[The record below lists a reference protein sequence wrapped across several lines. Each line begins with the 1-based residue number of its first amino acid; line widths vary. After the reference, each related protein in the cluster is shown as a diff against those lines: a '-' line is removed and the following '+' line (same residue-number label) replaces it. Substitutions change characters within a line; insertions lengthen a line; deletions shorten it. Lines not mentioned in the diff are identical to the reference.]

1 MEDYLLECLE
11 FLQRA
16 GNDVGR
22 RRKEVQT
29 PQVWSLLPFEWKA
42 LAILAASKAAPAAID
57 IESASSPGSA
67 VSSHRQRRGRRGG
80 RGRVNRI
87 EDRLAGSVE
96 ALSSSEPAA
105 YKLAVLT
112 VQRERMGTSWDSS
125 WDSEMD
131 SLRVECQQG
140 IHPVWRRM
148 AREAPLLGELGG
160 FPMVEPEI
168 VEIDSTEWVQAARF
182 DPLDHTELKKWL
194 SMELPFKA
202 SSQQALALNNIKRD
216 LSGGRARPDR
226 WLNWM
231 RPTLRGLREE
241 GALLEGILLASALS
255 DEARGVLEG
264 LEGGVLGELSG
275 SHSMLIRIRSGD
287 LTDWEVC
294 TKRYGDDGLSR
305 SLRIAAWRRV
315 GDSGAEL
322 SAGDLLEGTGAL
334 AEAGETMP
342 DALVWGLASSL
353 VSEGKPAEALQ
364 HIEGLGIE
372 GPSQVSAALNIL
384 AAVDSDPLEDSIT
397 NAMASMDEEEAY
409 LVLKHEDVSIPI
421 RLQAARRLTDLD
433 SIRHADEM
441 LNMFTIAADIDG
453 LVGAFMKDN
462 ALARAYPH
470 RVLLIWHLITGEAA
484 IGSKRGLSSLRKTAL
499 TFIGDSVVD
508 RTLSEASI
516 ALVSLLDGVPQD
528 IESIHRK
535 LDSDGLKALNEVRRA
550 LAPDGDGVVG
560 TKRIEILGHSIK
572 RADLSHLERK
582 LFGALID
589 SLLLNRAAMDL
600 QSGVAERERR
610 ATESLGRLCGRE
622 GASMRIIERST
633 NLVIEHNVGVEPLEK
648 WYRGHDKFG
657 ADFHI
662 IRAAILQGN
671 NERLNAARAYKEAAM
686 KLRLDFERS
695 SLILR
700 KSLIEF
706 AHAAGW
712 KEAVS
717 LIDAYPALS
726 GSFTNRFKLY
736 IRTCRDHEEGK
747 SAEAS
752 SRLIEFA
759 AQEEV
764 RMRNGAGNGV
774 GAGRR
779 EALEALQRYPD
790 EHGLPM
796 DPFQGRV
803 RAALQVL
810 RRTDTSRQSDLERKF
825 LMMQMRGEVDPL
837 EIMLIAK
844 EVAEGEPLR
853 GLIMLEKAIESESLD
868 AKHRNTLKS
877 SQKALFGSHREA
889 IPVKDRRTLRS
900 LFLKP
905 LILVDTNILI
915 EALKDDLLREISV
928 DSLGSLDWTV
938 ERAFHWMLRR
948 RKEEGR
954 VLLHIPTAAKAEF
967 LHRAKSSDSVLRLF
981 DDMYI
986 DKGMWSRKVTTEFL
1000 EKRVQAI
1007 CAVFGGWE
1015 SSNSK
1020 GDDTDVGLD
1029 AFLVRHRDVFQLIDE
1044 QKRRGGKAP
1053 QRTLINGEDIYPEKG
1068 DRDIMCDAALLS
1080 STSINNVGSIL
1091 VATRDSD
1098 FRLVSRALEEEYGF
1112 GVVGD
1117 AQQLN
1122 SRVL

>member
-22 RRKEVQT
+22 RRKEVRT

-42 LAILAASKAAPAAID
+42 LAILAASKAAPAAVD

-67 VSSHRQRRGRRGG
+67 VSRHRQRRGRRGG
-80 RGRVNRI
+80 RGKVKRI

-96 ALSSSEPAA
+96 ALRSSEPAA

-131 SLRVECQQG
+131 SLRVECGQG
-140 IHPVWRRM
+140 VHPVWRRM

-160 FPMVEPEI
+160 FPVVEPEI
-168 VEIDSTEWVQAARF
+168 VEIDSTDWVQAARF

-202 SSQQALALNNIKRD
+202 SSKQALALNKIKRD

-231 RPTLRGLREE
+231 RPPLRGLREE

-255 DEARGVLEG
+255 DEAREVLEG

-275 SHSMLIRIRSGD
+275 GHSMLIRIRSGD

-315 GDSGAEL
+315 GDSDAEL
-322 SAGDLLEGTGAL
+322 SAGDLLEGAGAL
-334 AEAGETMP
+334 SEVGETMP
-342 DALVWGLASSL
+342 EALVWSLASGL
-353 VSEGKPAEALQ
+353 VSKGKPAEALQ
-364 HIEGLGIE
+364 HIGGLGIE
-372 GPSQVSAALNIL
+372 GTSQVSAALDIL
-384 AAVDSDPLEDSIT
+384 AAVGSDPLEDSIV
-397 NAMASMDEEEAY
+397 NAMTGMDEEEAS
-409 LVLKHEDVSIPI
+409 LVLKHEGVSIQI
-421 RLQAARRLTDLD
+421 RLQAARRLTDLG

-484 IGSKRGLSSLRKTAL
+484 IGSKKELSSLRKTAL
-499 TFIGDSVVD
+499 AFIGDSVVD
-508 RTLSEASI
+508 QALSEASI

-560 TKRIEILGHSIK
+560 TKRLEILRHSIQ
-572 RADLSHLERK
+572 RADLNHLERG
-582 LFGALID
+582 LFDALID

-600 QSGVAERERR
+600 QHRRRRR
-610 ATESLGRLCGRE
+610 AAESLGRLCGRE
-622 GASMRIIERST
+622 SASMRIIERST

-648 WYRGHDKFG
+648 WYRSHDKLG

-671 NERLNAARAYKEAAM
+671 NDRLNAARAYKEAAM
-686 KLRLDFERS
+686 RSRLDFERS

-712 KEAVS
+712 REAVS

-747 SAEAS
+747 TAEAS

-764 RMRNGAGNGV
+764 RMRNGAGNEV

-803 RAALQVL
+803 RAALQDL
-810 RRTDTSRQSDLERKF
+810 GRTDTSRQSDMERKF
-825 LMMQMRGEVDPL
+825 RRKVWEGDPL
-837 EIMLIAK
+837 EGVLIAK

-853 GLIMLEKAIESESLD
+853 GLILLEKAIGSESLD
-868 AKHRNTLKS
+868 ADLRNILRS

-900 LFLKP
+900 LSLQP

-954 VLLHIPTAAKAEF
+954 VLLHIPAAAKREF

-986 DKGMWSRKVTTEFL
+986 DKDIWSQKVTTEFL
-1000 EKRVQAI
+1000 EKRVRVI

-1015 SSNSK
+1015 SSNLK

>member
-22 RRKEVQT
+22 RRNAVTT
-29 PQVWSLLPFEWKA
+29 PQVWDLLSLEWKA
-42 LAILAASKAAPAAID
+42 LAILAASKVAPAAID
-57 IESASSPGSA
+57 IESASSHGSA

-80 RGRVNRI
+80 RGRVRI
-87 EDRLAGSVE
+87 EDRLAGPVE
-96 ALSSSEPAA
+96 SLSSNEPAA

-112 VQRERMGTSWDSS
+112 VQRERMGMSWDSS

-131 SLRVECQQG
+131 SLRVECEQG
-140 IHPVWRRM
+140 VHPVWRRM

-160 FPMVEPEI
+160 FPVVEPEI
-168 VEIDSTEWVQAARF
+168 VEIDSTDWIEAARF

-202 SSQQALALNNIKRD
+202 SSQQALALNKIKRD
-216 LSGGRARPDR
+216 LSGGRARPNR

-231 RPTLRGLREE
+231 RPTLRGLRDE
-241 GALLEGILLASALS
+241 GALLEGILLVSALS
-255 DEARGVLEG
+255 DEAREVLEG
-264 LEGGVLGELSG
+264 IEGGVLGELSD
-275 SHSMLIRIRSGD
+275 SQSMLIRIRSGD

-294 TKRYGDDGLSR
+294 TKRYGDDGLSQ

-315 GDSGAEL
+315 GNSGAEL
-322 SAGDLLEGTGAL
+322 SAEDLLEGVNTL
-334 AEAGETMP
+334 SEVDETMP
-342 DALVWGLASSL
+342 DALVWSLASSL
-353 VSEGKPAEALQ
+353 VSKGEPTEALQ

-372 GPSQVSAALNIL
+372 GPSQVSTALDIL
-384 AAVDSDPLEDSIT
+384 VAVGSDPLEDSIT
-397 NAMASMDEEEAY
+397 NAMTGMDEEEAS
-409 LVLKHEDVSIPI
+409 LVLKHEDVSIQI
-421 RLQAARRLTDLD
+421 RLQAARRLTDLG

-484 IGSKRGLSSLRKTAL
+484 IGSKKELSSLRKTAL
-499 TFIGDSVVD
+499 AFIGDSVED
-508 RTLSEASI
+508 RGLSEASI

-560 TKRIEILGHSIK
+560 TKRLEVLRHSIQ
-572 RADLSHLERK
+572 RADLNHLERG
-582 LFGALID
+582 LFDALID

-600 QSGVAERERR
+600 QHRR
-610 ATESLGRLCGRE
+610 RQRAAESLGRLCGRE

-648 WYRGHDKFG
+648 WYRSHDKLG
-657 ADFHI
+657 VDFHI

-671 NERLNAARAYKEAAM
+671 NDRLNAARAYKEAAM
-686 KLRLDFERS
+686 RSHLDFERS

-712 KEAVS
+712 REAVS
-717 LIDAYPALS
+717 LIDAYPSLS

-736 IRTCRDHEEGK
+736 IRTCRDYEEGK
-747 SAEAS
+747 TAEAS

-764 RMRNGAGNGV
+764 RMRNGAGNEV

-796 DPFQGRV
+796 DPFHGRV
-803 RAALQVL
+803 RAALQDL
-810 RRTDTSRQSDLERKF
+810 GRTDTSRQSDMEREFWRKVWKGDSF
-825 LMMQMRGEVDPL
+825 ESV
-837 EIMLIAK
+837 LIAK
-844 EVAEGEPLR
+844 EVAEREPLH
-853 GLIMLEKAIESESLD
+853 GLILLEKAIGSESLD
-868 AKHRNTLKS
+868 ANLRNTLKS
-877 SQKALFGSHREA
+877 SQKALFGSHREM

-900 LFLKP
+900 LSLQP

-954 VLLHIPTAAKAEF
+954 VLLHIPAAAKREF

-981 DDMYI
+981 DDLYI
-986 DKGMWSRKVTTEFL
+986 DKDIWSQKVTTEFL

-1007 CAVFGGWE
+1007 CAAFGGWE
-1015 SSNSK
+1015 SFNSK
-1020 GDDTDVGLD
+1020 GEDTDVGLD
-1029 AFLVRHRDVFQLIDE
+1029 AFLVRHRDVFRLIDE

-1053 QRTLINGEDIYPEKG
+1053 QRTVINDEDIYPEKG

-1080 STSINNVGSIL
+1080 STSINNVGSVL

>member
-22 RRKEVQT
+22 RRNAVTT
-29 PQVWSLLPFEWKA
+29 PQVWDLLSLEWKA
-42 LAILAASKAAPAAID
+42 LAILAASKVAPAAID
-57 IESASSPGSA
+57 IESASSHGSA

-80 RGRVNRI
+80 RGRVRI
-87 EDRLAGSVE
+87 EDRLAGPVE
-96 ALSSSEPAA
+96 SLSSNEPAA

-112 VQRERMGTSWDSS
+112 VQRERMGMSWDSS

-131 SLRVECQQG
+131 SLRVECEQG
-140 IHPVWRRM
+140 VHPVWRRM

-160 FPMVEPEI
+160 FPVVEPEI
-168 VEIDSTEWVQAARF
+168 VEIDSTDWIEAARF

-202 SSQQALALNNIKRD
+202 SSKQALALDKIKRD
-216 LSGGRARPDR
+216 LSGGRARPNR

-231 RPTLRGLREE
+231 RPTLRGLRDE
-241 GALLEGILLASALS
+241 GALLEGILLVSALS
-255 DEARGVLEG
+255 DEAREVLEG
-264 LEGGVLGELSG
+264 IEGGVLGELSD
-275 SHSMLIRIRSGD
+275 SQSMLIRIRSGD

-294 TKRYGDDGLSR
+294 TKRYGDDGLSQ

-315 GDSGAEL
+315 GNSGAEL
-322 SAGDLLEGTGAL
+322 SAEDLLEGVNAL
-334 AEAGETMP
+334 SEVGETMP
-342 DALVWGLASSL
+342 DALVWSLASSL
-353 VSEGKPAEALQ
+353 VSKGEPTEALQ

-372 GPSQVSAALNIL
+372 GPSQVSTALDIL
-384 AAVDSDPLEDSIT
+384 VAVGSDPLEDSIT
-397 NAMASMDEEEAY
+397 NAMTGMDEEEAS
-409 LVLKHEDVSIPI
+409 LVLKHEDVSIQI
-421 RLQAARRLTDLD
+421 RLQAARRLTDLG

-484 IGSKRGLSSLRKTAL
+484 IGSKKELSSLRKTAL
-499 TFIGDSVVD
+499 AFIGDSVED
-508 RTLSEASI
+508 RGLSEASI

-560 TKRIEILGHSIK
+560 TKRLEVLRHSIQ
-572 RADLSHLERK
+572 RADLNHLERG
-582 LFGALID
+582 LFDALID

-600 QSGVAERERR
+600 QHRR
-610 ATESLGRLCGRE
+610 RQRAAESLGRLCGRE

-648 WYRGHDKFG
+648 WYRSHDKLG
-657 ADFHI
+657 VDFHI

-671 NERLNAARAYKEAAM
+671 NDRLNAARAYKEAAM
-686 KLRLDFERS
+686 RSHLDFERS

-712 KEAVS
+712 REAVS
-717 LIDAYPALS
+717 LIDAYPSLS

-736 IRTCRDHEEGK
+736 IRTCRDYEEGK
-747 SAEAS
+747 TAEAS

-764 RMRNGAGNGV
+764 RMRNGAGNEV

-796 DPFQGRV
+796 DPFHGRV
-803 RAALQVL
+803 RAALQDL
-810 RRTDTSRQSDLERKF
+810 GRTDTSRQSDMEREFWRKVWKGDSF
-825 LMMQMRGEVDPL
+825 ESV
-837 EIMLIAK
+837 LIAK
-844 EVAEGEPLR
+844 EVAEREPLH
-853 GLIMLEKAIESESLD
+853 GLILLEKAIGSESLD
-868 AKHRNTLKS
+868 ANLRNTLKS
-877 SQKALFGSHREA
+877 SQKALFGSHREM

-900 LFLKP
+900 LSLQP

-954 VLLHIPTAAKAEF
+954 VLLHIPAAAKREF

-981 DDMYI
+981 DDLYI
-986 DKGMWSRKVTTEFL
+986 DKDIWSQKVTTEFL

-1007 CAVFGGWE
+1007 CAAFGGWE
-1015 SSNSK
+1015 SFNSK
-1020 GDDTDVGLD
+1020 GEDTDVGLD
-1029 AFLVRHRDVFQLIDE
+1029 AFLVRHRDVFRLIDE

-1053 QRTLINGEDIYPEKG
+1053 QRTVINDEDIYPEKG

-1080 STSINNVGSIL
+1080 STSINNVGSVL

>member
-22 RRKEVQT
+22 RRNAVTT
-29 PQVWSLLPFEWKA
+29 PQVWDLLSLEWKA
-42 LAILAASKAAPAAID
+42 LAILAASKVAPAAID
-57 IESASSPGSA
+57 IESASSHGSA

-80 RGRVNRI
+80 RGRVRI
-87 EDRLAGSVE
+87 EDRLAGPVE
-96 ALSSSEPAA
+96 SLSSNEPAA

-112 VQRERMGTSWDSS
+112 VQRERMGMSWDSS

-131 SLRVECQQG
+131 SLRVECEQG
-140 IHPVWRRM
+140 VHPVWRRM

-160 FPMVEPEI
+160 FPVVEPEI
-168 VEIDSTEWVQAARF
+168 VEIDSTDWIEAARF

-202 SSQQALALNNIKRD
+202 SSKQALALDKIKRD
-216 LSGGRARPDR
+216 LSGGRARPNR

-231 RPTLRGLREE
+231 RPTLRGLRDE
-241 GALLEGILLASALS
+241 GALLEGILLVSALS
-255 DEARGVLEG
+255 DEAWEVLEG
-264 LEGGVLGELSG
+264 IEGGVLGELSD
-275 SHSMLIRIRSGD
+275 SQSMLIRIRSGD

-294 TKRYGDDGLSR
+294 TKRYGDDGLSQ

-315 GDSGAEL
+315 GNSGAEL
-322 SAGDLLEGTGAL
+322 SAEDLLEGVNTL
-334 AEAGETMP
+334 SEVDETMP
-342 DALVWGLASSL
+342 DALVWSLASSL
-353 VSEGKPAEALQ
+353 VSKGEPTEALQ

-372 GPSQVSAALNIL
+372 GPSQVSTALDIL
-384 AAVDSDPLEDSIT
+384 VAVGSDPLEDSIT
-397 NAMASMDEEEAY
+397 NAMTGMDEEEAS
-409 LVLKHEDVSIPI
+409 LVLKHEDVSIQI
-421 RLQAARRLTDLD
+421 RLQAARRLTDLG

-484 IGSKRGLSSLRKTAL
+484 IGSKKELSSLRKTAL
-499 TFIGDSVVD
+499 AFIGDSVED
-508 RTLSEASI
+508 RGLSEASI

-560 TKRIEILGHSIK
+560 TKRLEVLRHSIQ
-572 RADLSHLERK
+572 RADLNHLERG
-582 LFGALID
+582 LFDALID

-600 QSGVAERERR
+600 QHRR
-610 ATESLGRLCGRE
+610 RQRAAESLGRLCGRE

-648 WYRGHDKFG
+648 WYRSHDKLG
-657 ADFHI
+657 VDFHI

-671 NERLNAARAYKEAAM
+671 NDRLNAARAYKEAAM
-686 KLRLDFERS
+686 RSHLDFERS

-712 KEAVS
+712 REAVS
-717 LIDAYPALS
+717 LIDAYPSLS

-736 IRTCRDHEEGK
+736 IRTCRDYEEGK
-747 SAEAS
+747 TAEAS

-764 RMRNGAGNGV
+764 RMRNGAGNEV

-796 DPFQGRV
+796 DPFHGRV
-803 RAALQVL
+803 RAALQDL
-810 RRTDTSRQSDLERKF
+810 GRTDTSRQSDMEREFWRKVWKGDSF
-825 LMMQMRGEVDPL
+825 ESV
-837 EIMLIAK
+837 LIAK
-844 EVAEGEPLR
+844 EVAEREPLH
-853 GLIMLEKAIESESLD
+853 GLILLEKAIGSESLD
-868 AKHRNTLKS
+868 ANLRNTLKS
-877 SQKALFGSHREA
+877 SQKALFGSHREM

-900 LFLKP
+900 LSLQP

-954 VLLHIPTAAKAEF
+954 VLLHIPAAAKREF

-981 DDMYI
+981 DDLYI
-986 DKGMWSRKVTTEFL
+986 DKDIWSQKVTTEFL

-1007 CAVFGGWE
+1007 CAAFGGWE
-1015 SSNSK
+1015 SFNSK
-1020 GDDTDVGLD
+1020 GEDTDVGLD
-1029 AFLVRHRDVFQLIDE
+1029 AFLVRHRDVFRLIDE

-1053 QRTLINGEDIYPEKG
+1053 QRTVINDEDIYPEKG

-1080 STSINNVGSIL
+1080 STSINNVGSVL

>member
-22 RRKEVQT
+22 RRNAVTT
-29 PQVWSLLPFEWKA
+29 PQVWDLLSLEWKA
-42 LAILAASKAAPAAID
+42 LAILAASKVAPAAID
-57 IESASSPGSA
+57 IESASSHGSA

-80 RGRVNRI
+80 RGRVRI
-87 EDRLAGSVE
+87 EDRLAGPVE
-96 ALSSSEPAA
+96 SLSSNEPAA

-112 VQRERMGTSWDSS
+112 VQRERMGMSWDSS

-131 SLRVECQQG
+131 SLRVECEQG
-140 IHPVWRRM
+140 VHPVWRRM

-160 FPMVEPEI
+160 FPVVEPEI
-168 VEIDSTEWVQAARF
+168 VEIDSTDWIEAARF

-202 SSQQALALNNIKRD
+202 SSKQALALDKIKRD
-216 LSGGRARPDR
+216 LSGGRARPNR

-231 RPTLRGLREE
+231 RPTLRGLRDE
-241 GALLEGILLASALS
+241 GALLEGILLVSALS
-255 DEARGVLEG
+255 DEAREVLEG
-264 LEGGVLGELSG
+264 IEGGVLGELSD
-275 SHSMLIRIRSGD
+275 SQSMLIRIRSGD

-294 TKRYGDDGLSR
+294 TKRYGDDGLSQ

-315 GDSGAEL
+315 GNSGAEL
-322 SAGDLLEGTGAL
+322 SAEDLLEGVNAL
-334 AEAGETMP
+334 SEVGETMP
-342 DALVWGLASSL
+342 DALVWSLASSL
-353 VSEGKPAEALQ
+353 VSKGEPTEALQ

-372 GPSQVSAALNIL
+372 GPSQVSTALDIL
-384 AAVDSDPLEDSIT
+384 VAVGSDPLEDSIT
-397 NAMASMDEEEAY
+397 NAMTGMDEEEAS
-409 LVLKHEDVSIPI
+409 LVLKHEDVSIQI
-421 RLQAARRLTDLD
+421 RLQAARRLTDLG

-453 LVGAFMKDN
+453 LAGAFMKDN

-484 IGSKRGLSSLRKTAL
+484 IGSKKELSSLRKTAL
-499 TFIGDSVVD
+499 AFIGDSVED
-508 RTLSEASI
+508 RGLSEASI

-560 TKRIEILGHSIK
+560 TKRLEVLRHSIQ
-572 RADLSHLERK
+572 RADLNHLERG
-582 LFGALID
+582 LFDALID

-600 QSGVAERERR
+600 QHRR
-610 ATESLGRLCGRE
+610 RQRAAESLGRLCGRE

-648 WYRGHDKFG
+648 WYRSHDKLG
-657 ADFHI
+657 VDFHI

-671 NERLNAARAYKEAAM
+671 NDRLNAARAYKEAAM
-686 KLRLDFERS
+686 RSHLDFERS

-712 KEAVS
+712 REAVS
-717 LIDAYPALS
+717 LIDAYPSLS

-736 IRTCRDHEEGK
+736 IRTCRDYEEGK
-747 SAEAS
+747 TAEAS

-764 RMRNGAGNGV
+764 RMRNGAGNEV

-796 DPFQGRV
+796 DPFHGRV
-803 RAALQVL
+803 RAALQDL
-810 RRTDTSRQSDLERKF
+810 GRTDTSRQSDMEREFWRKVWKGDSF
-825 LMMQMRGEVDPL
+825 ESV
-837 EIMLIAK
+837 LIAK
-844 EVAEGEPLR
+844 EVAEREPLH
-853 GLIMLEKAIESESLD
+853 GLILLEKAIGSESLD
-868 AKHRNTLKS
+868 ANLRNTLKS
-877 SQKALFGSHREA
+877 SQKALFGSHREM

-900 LFLKP
+900 LSLQP

-954 VLLHIPTAAKAEF
+954 VLLHIPAAAKREF

-981 DDMYI
+981 DDLYI
-986 DKGMWSRKVTTEFL
+986 DKDIWSQKVTTEFL

-1007 CAVFGGWE
+1007 CAAFGGWE
-1015 SSNSK
+1015 SFNSK
-1020 GDDTDVGLD
+1020 GEDTDVGLD
-1029 AFLVRHRDVFQLIDE
+1029 AFLVRHRDVFRLIDE

-1053 QRTLINGEDIYPEKG
+1053 QRTVINDEDIYPEKG

-1080 STSINNVGSIL
+1080 STSINNVGSVL

>member
-22 RRKEVQT
+22 RRNAVTT
-29 PQVWSLLPFEWKA
+29 PQVWDLLSLEWKA
-42 LAILAASKAAPAAID
+42 LAILAASKVAPAAID
-57 IESASSPGSA
+57 IDSASSHGSA

-80 RGRVNRI
+80 RGRVRI
-87 EDRLAGSVE
+87 EDRLAGPVE
-96 ALSSSEPAA
+96 SLSSNEPAA

-112 VQRERMGTSWDSS
+112 VQRERMGMSWYSS

-131 SLRVECQQG
+131 SLRVECEQG
-140 IHPVWRRM
+140 VHPVWRRM

-160 FPMVEPEI
+160 FPVVEPEI
-168 VEIDSTEWVQAARF
+168 VEIDSTDWIEAARF

-202 SSQQALALNNIKRD
+202 SSKQALALDKIKRD
-216 LSGGRARPDR
+216 LSGGRARPNR

-231 RPTLRGLREE
+231 RPTLRGLRDE
-241 GALLEGILLASALS
+241 GALLEGIILVSALS
-255 DEARGVLEG
+255 DEAREVLEG
-264 LEGGVLGELSG
+264 IEGGVLGELSD
-275 SHSMLIRIRSGD
+275 SQSMLIRIRSGD

-294 TKRYGDDGLSR
+294 TKRYGDDGLSQ

-315 GDSGAEL
+315 GNSGAEL
-322 SAGDLLEGTGAL
+322 SAEDLLEGVNAL
-334 AEAGETMP
+334 SEVGETMP
-342 DALVWGLASSL
+342 DALVWSLASSL
-353 VSEGKPAEALQ
+353 VSKGEPTEALQ

-372 GPSQVSAALNIL
+372 GPSQVSTALDIL
-384 AAVDSDPLEDSIT
+384 VAVGSDPLEDSIT
-397 NAMASMDEEEAY
+397 NAMTGMDEEEAS
-409 LVLKHEDVSIPI
+409 LVLKHEDVSIQI
-421 RLQAARRLTDLD
+421 RLQAARRLTDLG

-484 IGSKRGLSSLRKTAL
+484 IGSKKELSSLRKTAL
-499 TFIGDSVVD
+499 AFIGDSVED
-508 RTLSEASI
+508 RGLSEASI

-560 TKRIEILGHSIK
+560 TKRLEVLRHSIQ
-572 RADLSHLERK
+572 RADLNHLERG
-582 LFGALID
+582 LFDALID

-600 QSGVAERERR
+600 QHRR
-610 ATESLGRLCGRE
+610 RQRAAESLGRLCGRE

-648 WYRGHDKFG
+648 WYRSHDKLG
-657 ADFHI
+657 VDFHI

-671 NERLNAARAYKEAAM
+671 NDRLNAARAYKEAAM
-686 KLRLDFERS
+686 RSHLDFERS

-712 KEAVS
+712 REAVS
-717 LIDAYPALS
+717 LIDAYPSLS

-736 IRTCRDHEEGK
+736 IRTCRDYEEGK
-747 SAEAS
+747 TAEAS

-764 RMRNGAGNGV
+764 RMRNGAGNEV

-796 DPFQGRV
+796 DPFHGRV
-803 RAALQVL
+803 RAALQDL
-810 RRTDTSRQSDLERKF
+810 GRTDTSRQSDMEREFWRKVWKGDSF
-825 LMMQMRGEVDPL
+825 ESV
-837 EIMLIAK
+837 LIAK
-844 EVAEGEPLR
+844 EVAEREPLH
-853 GLIMLEKAIESESLD
+853 GLILLEKAIGSESLD
-868 AKHRNTLKS
+868 ANLRNTLKS
-877 SQKALFGSHREA
+877 SQKALFGSHREM

-900 LFLKP
+900 LSLQP

-954 VLLHIPTAAKAEF
+954 VLLHIPAAAKREF

-981 DDMYI
+981 DDLYI
-986 DKGMWSRKVTTEFL
+986 DKDIWSQKVTTEFL

-1007 CAVFGGWE
+1007 CAAFGGWE
-1015 SSNSK
+1015 SFNSK
-1020 GDDTDVGLD
+1020 GEDTDVGLD
-1029 AFLVRHRDVFQLIDE
+1029 AFLVRHRDVFRLIDE

-1053 QRTLINGEDIYPEKG
+1053 QRTVINDEDIYPEKG

-1080 STSINNVGSIL
+1080 STSINNVGSVL

>member
-1 MEDYLLECLE
+1 
-11 FLQRA
+11 
-16 GNDVGR
+16 
-22 RRKEVQT
+22 
-29 PQVWSLLPFEWKA
+29 
-42 LAILAASKAAPAAID
+42 
-57 IESASSPGSA
+57 
-67 VSSHRQRRGRRGG
+67 
-80 RGRVNRI
+80 
-87 EDRLAGSVE
+87 
-96 ALSSSEPAA
+96 
-105 YKLAVLT
+105 
-112 VQRERMGTSWDSS
+112 
-125 WDSEMD
+125 
-131 SLRVECQQG
+131 
-140 IHPVWRRM
+140 
-148 AREAPLLGELGG
+148 
-160 FPMVEPEI
+160 
-168 VEIDSTEWVQAARF
+168 
-182 DPLDHTELKKWL
+182 
-194 SMELPFKA
+194 
-202 SSQQALALNNIKRD
+202 
-216 LSGGRARPDR
+216 
-226 WLNWM
+226 
-231 RPTLRGLREE
+231 
-241 GALLEGILLASALS
+241 
-255 DEARGVLEG
+255 
-264 LEGGVLGELSG
+264 
-275 SHSMLIRIRSGD
+275 
-287 LTDWEVC
+287 
-294 TKRYGDDGLSR
+294 
-305 SLRIAAWRRV
+305 
-315 GDSGAEL
+315 
-322 SAGDLLEGTGAL
+322 
-334 AEAGETMP
+334 
-342 DALVWGLASSL
+342 
-353 VSEGKPAEALQ
+353 
-364 HIEGLGIE
+364 
-372 GPSQVSAALNIL
+372 
-384 AAVDSDPLEDSIT
+384 
-397 NAMASMDEEEAY
+397 
-409 LVLKHEDVSIPI
+409 
-421 RLQAARRLTDLD
+421 
-433 SIRHADEM
+433 
-441 LNMFTIAADIDG
+441 
-453 LVGAFMKDN
+453 
-462 ALARAYPH
+462 
-470 RVLLIWHLITGEAA
+470 
-484 IGSKRGLSSLRKTAL
+484 
-499 TFIGDSVVD
+499 
-508 RTLSEASI
+508 
-516 ALVSLLDGVPQD
+516 
-528 IESIHRK
+528 
-535 LDSDGLKALNEVRRA
+535 
-550 LAPDGDGVVG
+550 
-560 TKRIEILGHSIK
+560 
-572 RADLSHLERK
+572 
-582 LFGALID
+582 
-589 SLLLNRAAMDL
+589 
-600 QSGVAERERR
+600 
-610 ATESLGRLCGRE
+610 
-622 GASMRIIERST
+622 MRIIERST

-759 AQEEV
+759 AQEEE

-986 DKGMWSRKVTTEFL
+986 DKDMWNRKVTTEFL

>member
-16 GNDVGR
+16 GDDEGR
-22 RRKEVQT
+22 RRNAVTT
-29 PQVWSLLPFEWKA
+29 PQVWDLLSLEWKA
-42 LAILAASKAAPAAID
+42 LAILAASKVAPAAID
-57 IESASSPGSA
+57 IESASSHGSA

-80 RGRVNRI
+80 RGRVRI
-87 EDRLAGSVE
+87 EDRLAGPVE
-96 ALSSSEPAA
+96 SLSSNEPAA

-112 VQRERMGTSWDSS
+112 VQRERMGMSWDSS

-131 SLRVECQQG
+131 SLRVECEQG
-140 IHPVWRRM
+140 VHPVWRRM

-160 FPMVEPEI
+160 FPVVEPEI
-168 VEIDSTEWVQAARF
+168 VEIDSTDWIEAARF

-202 SSQQALALNNIKRD
+202 SSKQALALDKIKRD
-216 LSGGRARPDR
+216 LSGGRARPNR

-231 RPTLRGLREE
+231 RPTLRGLRDE
-241 GALLEGILLASALS
+241 GALLEGILLVSALS
-255 DEARGVLEG
+255 DEAREVLEG
-264 LEGGVLGELSG
+264 IEGGVLGELSD
-275 SHSMLIRIRSGD
+275 SQSMLIRIRSGD

-294 TKRYGDDGLSR
+294 TKRYGDDGLSQ

-315 GDSGAEL
+315 GNSGAEL
-322 SAGDLLEGTGAL
+322 SAEDLLEGVNAL
-334 AEAGETMP
+334 SEVGETMP
-342 DALVWGLASSL
+342 DALVWSLASSL
-353 VSEGKPAEALQ
+353 VSKGEPTEALQ

-372 GPSQVSAALNIL
+372 GPSQVSTALDIL
-384 AAVDSDPLEDSIT
+384 VAVGSDPLEDSIT
-397 NAMASMDEEEAY
+397 NAMTGMDEEEAS
-409 LVLKHEDVSIPI
+409 LVLKHEDVSIQI
-421 RLQAARRLTDLD
+421 RLQAARRLTDLG

-484 IGSKRGLSSLRKTAL
+484 IGSKKELSSLRKTAL
-499 TFIGDSVVD
+499 AFIGDSVED
-508 RTLSEASI
+508 RGLSEASI

-560 TKRIEILGHSIK
+560 TKRLEVLRHSIQ
-572 RADLSHLERK
+572 RADLNHLERG
-582 LFGALID
+582 LFDALID

-600 QSGVAERERR
+600 QHRR
-610 ATESLGRLCGRE
+610 RQRAAESLGRLCGRE

-648 WYRGHDKFG
+648 WYRSHDKLG
-657 ADFHI
+657 VDFHI

-671 NERLNAARAYKEAAM
+671 NDRLNAARAYKEAAM
-686 KLRLDFERS
+686 RSHLDFERS

-712 KEAVS
+712 REAVS
-717 LIDAYPALS
+717 LIDAYPSLS

-736 IRTCRDHEEGK
+736 IRTCRDYEEGK
-747 SAEAS
+747 TAEAS

-764 RMRNGAGNGV
+764 RMRNGAGNEV

-796 DPFQGRV
+796 DPFHGRV
-803 RAALQVL
+803 RAALQDL
-810 RRTDTSRQSDLERKF
+810 GRTDTSRQSDMEREFWRKVWKGDSF
-825 LMMQMRGEVDPL
+825 ESV
-837 EIMLIAK
+837 LIAK
-844 EVAEGEPLR
+844 EVAEREPLH
-853 GLIMLEKAIESESLD
+853 GLILLEKAIGSESLD
-868 AKHRNTLKS
+868 ANLRNTLKS
-877 SQKALFGSHREA
+877 SQKALFGSHREM

-900 LFLKP
+900 LSLQP

-954 VLLHIPTAAKAEF
+954 VLLHIPAAAKREF

-981 DDMYI
+981 DDLYI
-986 DKGMWSRKVTTEFL
+986 DKDIWSQKVTTEFL

-1007 CAVFGGWE
+1007 CAAFGGWE
-1015 SSNSK
+1015 SFNSK
-1020 GDDTDVGLD
+1020 GEDTDVGLD
-1029 AFLVRHRDVFQLIDE
+1029 AFLVRHRDVFRLIDE

-1053 QRTLINGEDIYPEKG
+1053 QRTVINDEDIYPEKG

-1080 STSINNVGSIL
+1080 STSINNVGSVL

>member
-1 MEDYLLECLE
+1 
-11 FLQRA
+11 
-16 GNDVGR
+16 
-22 RRKEVQT
+22 
-29 PQVWSLLPFEWKA
+29 
-42 LAILAASKAAPAAID
+42 
-57 IESASSPGSA
+57 
-67 VSSHRQRRGRRGG
+67 
-80 RGRVNRI
+80 
-87 EDRLAGSVE
+87 
-96 ALSSSEPAA
+96 
-105 YKLAVLT
+105 
-112 VQRERMGTSWDSS
+112 
-125 WDSEMD
+125 
-131 SLRVECQQG
+131 
-140 IHPVWRRM
+140 M

-160 FPMVEPEI
+160 FPVVEPEI
-168 VEIDSTEWVQAARF
+168 VEIDSTDWIEAARF

-202 SSQQALALNNIKRD
+202 SSKQALALDKIKRD
-216 LSGGRARPDR
+216 LSGGRARPNR

-231 RPTLRGLREE
+231 RPTLRGLRDE
-241 GALLEGILLASALS
+241 GALLEGILLVSALS
-255 DEARGVLEG
+255 DEAREVLEG
-264 LEGGVLGELSG
+264 IEGGVLGELSD
-275 SHSMLIRIRSGD
+275 SQSMLIRIRSGD

-294 TKRYGDDGLSR
+294 TKRYGDDGLSQ

-315 GDSGAEL
+315 GNSGAEL
-322 SAGDLLEGTGAL
+322 SAEDLLEGVNAL
-334 AEAGETMP
+334 SEVGETMP
-342 DALVWGLASSL
+342 DALVWSLASSL
-353 VSEGKPAEALQ
+353 VSKGEPTEALQ

-372 GPSQVSAALNIL
+372 GPSQVSTALDIL
-384 AAVDSDPLEDSIT
+384 VAVGSDPLEDSIT
-397 NAMASMDEEEAY
+397 NAMTGMDEEEAS
-409 LVLKHEDVSIPI
+409 LVLKHEDVSIQI
-421 RLQAARRLTDLD
+421 RLQAARRLTDLG

-484 IGSKRGLSSLRKTAL
+484 IGSKKELSSLRKTAL
-499 TFIGDSVVD
+499 AFIGDSVED
-508 RTLSEASI
+508 RGLSEASI

-560 TKRIEILGHSIK
+560 TKRLEVLRHSIQ
-572 RADLSHLERK
+572 RADLNHLERG
-582 LFGALID
+582 LFDALID

-600 QSGVAERERR
+600 QHRR
-610 ATESLGRLCGRE
+610 RQRAAESLGRLCGRE

-648 WYRGHDKFG
+648 WYRSHDKLG
-657 ADFHI
+657 VDFHI

-671 NERLNAARAYKEAAM
+671 NDRLNAARAYKEAAM
-686 KLRLDFERS
+686 RSHLDFERS

-712 KEAVS
+712 REAVS
-717 LIDAYPALS
+717 LIDAYPSLS

-736 IRTCRDHEEGK
+736 IRTCRDYEEGK
-747 SAEAS
+747 TAEAS

-764 RMRNGAGNGV
+764 RMRNGAGNEV

-796 DPFQGRV
+796 DPFHGRV
-803 RAALQVL
+803 RAALQDL
-810 RRTDTSRQSDLERKF
+810 GRTDTSRQSDMEREFWRKVWKGDSF
-825 LMMQMRGEVDPL
+825 ESV
-837 EIMLIAK
+837 LIAK
-844 EVAEGEPLR
+844 EVAEREPLH
-853 GLIMLEKAIESESLD
+853 GLILLEKAIGSESLD
-868 AKHRNTLKS
+868 ANLRNTLKS
-877 SQKALFGSHREA
+877 SQKALFGSHREM

-900 LFLKP
+900 LSLQP

-954 VLLHIPTAAKAEF
+954 VLLHIPAAAKREF

-981 DDMYI
+981 DDLYI
-986 DKGMWSRKVTTEFL
+986 DKDIWSQKVTTEFL

-1007 CAVFGGWE
+1007 CAAFGGWE
-1015 SSNSK
+1015 SFNSK
-1020 GDDTDVGLD
+1020 GEDTDVGLD
-1029 AFLVRHRDVFQLIDE
+1029 AFLVRHRDVFRLIDE

-1053 QRTLINGEDIYPEKG
+1053 QRTVINDEDIYPEKG

-1080 STSINNVGSIL
+1080 STSINNVGSVL

>member
-22 RRKEVQT
+22 RRNAVTT
-29 PQVWSLLPFEWKA
+29 PQVWDLLSLEWKA
-42 LAILAASKAAPAAID
+42 LAILAASKVAPAAID
-57 IESASSPGSA
+57 IESASSHGSA

-80 RGRVNRI
+80 RGRVRI
-87 EDRLAGSVE
+87 EDRLAGPVE
-96 ALSSSEPAA
+96 SLSSNEPAA

-131 SLRVECQQG
+131 SLRVECEQG
-140 IHPVWRRM
+140 VHPVWRRM

-160 FPMVEPEI
+160 FPVVEPEI
-168 VEIDSTEWVQAARF
+168 VEIDSTDWIEAARF

-202 SSQQALALNNIKRD
+202 SSKQALALDKIKRD
-216 LSGGRARPDR
+216 LSGGRARPNR

-231 RPTLRGLREE
+231 RPTLRGLRDE
-241 GALLEGILLASALS
+241 GALLEGILLVSALS
-255 DEARGVLEG
+255 DEAREVLEG
-264 LEGGVLGELSG
+264 IEGGVLGELSD
-275 SHSMLIRIRSGD
+275 SQSMLIRIRSGD

-294 TKRYGDDGLSR
+294 TKRYGDDGLSQ

-315 GDSGAEL
+315 GNSGAEL
-322 SAGDLLEGTGAL
+322 SAEDLLEGVNAL
-334 AEAGETMP
+334 SEVGETMP
-342 DALVWGLASSL
+342 DALVWSLASSL
-353 VSEGKPAEALQ
+353 VSKGEPTEALQ

-372 GPSQVSAALNIL
+372 GPSQVSTALDIL
-384 AAVDSDPLEDSIT
+384 VAVGSDPLEDSIT
-397 NAMASMDEEEAY
+397 NAMTGMDEEEAS
-409 LVLKHEDVSIPI
+409 LVLKHEDVSIQI
-421 RLQAARRLTDLD
+421 RLQAARRLTDLG

-484 IGSKRGLSSLRKTAL
+484 IGSKKELSSLRKTAL
-499 TFIGDSVVD
+499 AFIGDSVED
-508 RTLSEASI
+508 RGLSEASI

-560 TKRIEILGHSIK
+560 TKRLEVLRHSIQ
-572 RADLSHLERK
+572 RADLNHLERG
-582 LFGALID
+582 LFDALID

-600 QSGVAERERR
+600 QHRR
-610 ATESLGRLCGRE
+610 RQRAAESLGRLCGRE

-648 WYRGHDKFG
+648 WYRSHDKLG
-657 ADFHI
+657 VDFHI

-671 NERLNAARAYKEAAM
+671 NDRLNAARAYKEAAM
-686 KLRLDFERS
+686 RSHLDFERS

-712 KEAVS
+712 REAVS
-717 LIDAYPALS
+717 LIDAYPSLS

-736 IRTCRDHEEGK
+736 IRTCRDYEEGK
-747 SAEAS
+747 TAEAS

-764 RMRNGAGNGV
+764 RMRNGAGNEV

-796 DPFQGRV
+796 DPFHGRV
-803 RAALQVL
+803 RAALQDL
-810 RRTDTSRQSDLERKF
+810 GRTDTSRQSDMEREFWRKVWKGDSF
-825 LMMQMRGEVDPL
+825 ESV
-837 EIMLIAK
+837 LIAK
-844 EVAEGEPLR
+844 EVAEREPLH
-853 GLIMLEKAIESESLD
+853 GLILLEKAIGSESLD
-868 AKHRNTLKS
+868 ANLRNTLKS
-877 SQKALFGSHREA
+877 SQKALFGSHREM

-900 LFLKP
+900 LSLQP

-954 VLLHIPTAAKAEF
+954 VLLHIPAAAKREF

-981 DDMYI
+981 DDLYI
-986 DKGMWSRKVTTEFL
+986 DKDIWSQKVTTEFL

-1007 CAVFGGWE
+1007 CAAFGGWE
-1015 SSNSK
+1015 SFNSK
-1020 GDDTDVGLD
+1020 GEDTDVGLD
-1029 AFLVRHRDVFQLIDE
+1029 AFLVRHRDVFRLIDE

-1053 QRTLINGEDIYPEKG
+1053 QRTVINDEDIYPEKG

-1080 STSINNVGSIL
+1080 STSINNVGSVL

>member
-22 RRKEVQT
+22 RRNAVTT
-29 PQVWSLLPFEWKA
+29 PQVWDLLSLEWKA
-42 LAILAASKAAPAAID
+42 LAILAASKVAPAAID
-57 IESASSPGSA
+57 IESASSHGSA

-80 RGRVNRI
+80 RGRVRI
-87 EDRLAGSVE
+87 EDRLAGPVE
-96 ALSSSEPAA
+96 SLSSNEPAA

-112 VQRERMGTSWDSS
+112 VQRERMGMSWDSS

-131 SLRVECQQG
+131 SLRVECEQG
-140 IHPVWRRM
+140 VHPVWRRM

-160 FPMVEPEI
+160 FPVVEPEI
-168 VEIDSTEWVQAARF
+168 VEIDSTDWIEAARF

-202 SSQQALALNNIKRD
+202 SSQQALALNKIKRD
-216 LSGGRARPDR
+216 LSGGRARPNR

-231 RPTLRGLREE
+231 RPTLRGLRDE
-241 GALLEGILLASALS
+241 GALLEGILLVSALS
-255 DEARGVLEG
+255 DEAREVLEG
-264 LEGGVLGELSG
+264 IEGGVLGELSD
-275 SHSMLIRIRSGD
+275 SQSMLIRIRSGD

-294 TKRYGDDGLSR
+294 TKRYGDDGLSQ

-315 GDSGAEL
+315 GNSGAEL
-322 SAGDLLEGTGAL
+322 SAEDLLEGVNAL
-334 AEAGETMP
+334 SEVGETMP
-342 DALVWGLASSL
+342 DALVWSLASSL
-353 VSEGKPAEALQ
+353 VSKGEPTEALQ

-372 GPSQVSAALNIL
+372 GPSQVSTALDIL
-384 AAVDSDPLEDSIT
+384 VAVGSDPLEDSIT
-397 NAMASMDEEEAY
+397 NAMTGMDEEEAS
-409 LVLKHEDVSIPI
+409 LVLKHEDVSIQI
-421 RLQAARRLTDLD
+421 RLQAARRLTDLG

-484 IGSKRGLSSLRKTAL
+484 IGSKKELSSLRKTAL
-499 TFIGDSVVD
+499 AFIGDSVED
-508 RTLSEASI
+508 RGLSEASI

-560 TKRIEILGHSIK
+560 TKRLEVLRHSIQ
-572 RADLSHLERK
+572 RADLNHLERG
-582 LFGALID
+582 LFDALID

-600 QSGVAERERR
+600 QHRR
-610 ATESLGRLCGRE
+610 RQRAAESLGRLCGRE

-648 WYRGHDKFG
+648 WYRSHDKLG
-657 ADFHI
+657 VDFHI

-671 NERLNAARAYKEAAM
+671 NDRLNAARAYKEAAM
-686 KLRLDFERS
+686 RSHLDFERS

-712 KEAVS
+712 REAVS
-717 LIDAYPALS
+717 LIDAYPSLS

-736 IRTCRDHEEGK
+736 IRTCRDYEEGK
-747 SAEAS
+747 TAEAS

-764 RMRNGAGNGV
+764 RMRNGAGNEV

-796 DPFQGRV
+796 DPFHGRV
-803 RAALQVL
+803 RAALQDL
-810 RRTDTSRQSDLERKF
+810 GRTDTSRQSDMEREFWRKVWKGDSF
-825 LMMQMRGEVDPL
+825 ESV
-837 EIMLIAK
+837 LIAK
-844 EVAEGEPLR
+844 EVAEREPLH
-853 GLIMLEKAIESESLD
+853 GLILLEKAIGSESLD
-868 AKHRNTLKS
+868 ANLRNTLKS
-877 SQKALFGSHREA
+877 SQKALFGSHREM

-900 LFLKP
+900 LSLQP

-954 VLLHIPTAAKAEF
+954 VLLHIPAAAKREF

-981 DDMYI
+981 DDLYI
-986 DKGMWSRKVTTEFL
+986 DKDIWSQKVTTEFL

-1007 CAVFGGWE
+1007 CAAFGGWE
-1015 SSNSK
+1015 SFNSK
-1020 GDDTDVGLD
+1020 GEDTDVGLD
-1029 AFLVRHRDVFQLIDE
+1029 AFLVRHRDVFRLIDE

-1053 QRTLINGEDIYPEKG
+1053 QRTVINDEDIYPEKG

-1080 STSINNVGSIL
+1080 STSINNVGSVL

>member
-1 MEDYLLECLE
+1 
-11 FLQRA
+11 
-16 GNDVGR
+16 
-22 RRKEVQT
+22 
-29 PQVWSLLPFEWKA
+29 
-42 LAILAASKAAPAAID
+42 
-57 IESASSPGSA
+57 
-67 VSSHRQRRGRRGG
+67 
-80 RGRVNRI
+80 
-87 EDRLAGSVE
+87 
-96 ALSSSEPAA
+96 
-105 YKLAVLT
+105 
-112 VQRERMGTSWDSS
+112 
-125 WDSEMD
+125 
-131 SLRVECQQG
+131 
-140 IHPVWRRM
+140 M

-160 FPMVEPEI
+160 FPVVEPEI
-168 VEIDSTEWVQAARF
+168 VEIDSTDWIEAARF

-202 SSQQALALNNIKRD
+202 SSKQALALDKIKRD
-216 LSGGRARPDR
+216 LSGGRARPNR

-231 RPTLRGLREE
+231 RPTLRGLRDE
-241 GALLEGILLASALS
+241 GALLEGILLVSALS
-255 DEARGVLEG
+255 DEAREVLEG
-264 LEGGVLGELSG
+264 IEGGVLGELSD
-275 SHSMLIRIRSGD
+275 SQSMLIRIRSGD

-294 TKRYGDDGLSR
+294 TKRYGDDGLSQ

-315 GDSGAEL
+315 GNSGAEL
-322 SAGDLLEGTGAL
+322 SAEDLLEGVNAL
-334 AEAGETMP
+334 SEVGETMP
-342 DALVWGLASSL
+342 DALVWSLASSL
-353 VSEGKPAEALQ
+353 VSKGEPTEALQ

-372 GPSQVSAALNIL
+372 GPSQVSTALDIL
-384 AAVDSDPLEDSIT
+384 VAVGSDPLEDSIT
-397 NAMASMDEEEAY
+397 NAMTGMDEEEAS
-409 LVLKHEDVSIPI
+409 LVLKHEDVSIQI
-421 RLQAARRLTDLD
+421 RLQAARRLTDLG

-484 IGSKRGLSSLRKTAL
+484 IGSKKELSSLRKTAL
-499 TFIGDSVVD
+499 AFIGDSVED
-508 RTLSEASI
+508 RGLSEASI

-560 TKRIEILGHSIK
+560 TKRLEVLRHSIQ
-572 RADLSHLERK
+572 RADLNHLERG
-582 LFGALID
+582 LFDALID

-600 QSGVAERERR
+600 QHRR
-610 ATESLGRLCGRE
+610 RQRAAESLGRLCGRE

-648 WYRGHDKFG
+648 WYRSHDKLG
-657 ADFHI
+657 VDFHI

-671 NERLNAARAYKEAAM
+671 NDRLNAARAYKEAAM
-686 KLRLDFERS
+686 RSHLDFERS

-712 KEAVS
+712 REAVS
-717 LIDAYPALS
+717 LIDAYPSLS

-736 IRTCRDHEEGK
+736 IRTCRDYEEGK
-747 SAEAS
+747 TAEAS

-764 RMRNGAGNGV
+764 RMRNGAGNEV

-796 DPFQGRV
+796 DPFHGRV
-803 RAALQVL
+803 RAALQDL
-810 RRTDTSRQSDLERKF
+810 GRTDTSRQSDMEREFWRKVWK
-825 LMMQMRGEVDPL
+825 GDPF
-837 EIMLIAK
+837 ESVLIAK
-844 EVAEGEPLR
+844 EVAEREPLH
-853 GLIMLEKAIESESLD
+853 GLILLEKAIGSESLD
-868 AKHRNTLKS
+868 ANLRNTLKS
-877 SQKALFGSHREA
+877 SQKALFGSHREM

-900 LFLKP
+900 LSLQP

-954 VLLHIPTAAKAEF
+954 VLLHIPAAAEREF

-981 DDMYI
+981 DDLYI
-986 DKGMWSRKVTTEFL
+986 DKDIWSQKVTTEFL

-1007 CAVFGGWE
+1007 CAAFGGWE
-1015 SSNSK
+1015 SFNSK
-1020 GDDTDVGLD
+1020 GEDTDVGLD
-1029 AFLVRHRDVFQLIDE
+1029 AFLVRHRDVFRLIDE

-1053 QRTLINGEDIYPEKG
+1053 QRTLINDEDIYPEKG

-1080 STSINNVGSIL
+1080 STSINNVGSVL

>member
-1 MEDYLLECLE
+1 
-11 FLQRA
+11 
-16 GNDVGR
+16 
-22 RRKEVQT
+22 
-29 PQVWSLLPFEWKA
+29 
-42 LAILAASKAAPAAID
+42 
-57 IESASSPGSA
+57 
-67 VSSHRQRRGRRGG
+67 
-80 RGRVNRI
+80 
-87 EDRLAGSVE
+87 
-96 ALSSSEPAA
+96 
-105 YKLAVLT
+105 
-112 VQRERMGTSWDSS
+112 
-125 WDSEMD
+125 
-131 SLRVECQQG
+131 
-140 IHPVWRRM
+140 
-148 AREAPLLGELGG
+148 
-160 FPMVEPEI
+160 
-168 VEIDSTEWVQAARF
+168 
-182 DPLDHTELKKWL
+182 
-194 SMELPFKA
+194 
-202 SSQQALALNNIKRD
+202 
-216 LSGGRARPDR
+216 
-226 WLNWM
+226 
-231 RPTLRGLREE
+231 
-241 GALLEGILLASALS
+241 
-255 DEARGVLEG
+255 
-264 LEGGVLGELSG
+264 
-275 SHSMLIRIRSGD
+275 
-287 LTDWEVC
+287 
-294 TKRYGDDGLSR
+294 
-305 SLRIAAWRRV
+305 
-315 GDSGAEL
+315 
-322 SAGDLLEGTGAL
+322 
-334 AEAGETMP
+334 
-342 DALVWGLASSL
+342 
-353 VSEGKPAEALQ
+353 
-364 HIEGLGIE
+364 
-372 GPSQVSAALNIL
+372 
-384 AAVDSDPLEDSIT
+384 
-397 NAMASMDEEEAY
+397 
-409 LVLKHEDVSIPI
+409 
-421 RLQAARRLTDLD
+421 
-433 SIRHADEM
+433 
-441 LNMFTIAADIDG
+441 
-453 LVGAFMKDN
+453 
-462 ALARAYPH
+462 
-470 RVLLIWHLITGEAA
+470 
-484 IGSKRGLSSLRKTAL
+484 
-499 TFIGDSVVD
+499 
-508 RTLSEASI
+508 
-516 ALVSLLDGVPQD
+516 
-528 IESIHRK
+528 
-535 LDSDGLKALNEVRRA
+535 
-550 LAPDGDGVVG
+550 
-560 TKRIEILGHSIK
+560 
-572 RADLSHLERK
+572 
-582 LFGALID
+582 
-589 SLLLNRAAMDL
+589 
-600 QSGVAERERR
+600 
-610 ATESLGRLCGRE
+610 
-622 GASMRIIERST
+622 MRIIERST
-633 NLVIEHNVGVEPLEK
+633 NLVIEHNVGVGPLEK
-648 WYRGHDKFG
+648 WYRSHDKFG

-774 GAGRR
+774 ETGRR

-810 RRTDTSRQSDLERKF
+810 RRSDTSRQSDLERKF
-825 LMMQMRGEVDPL
+825 LMMQMRGEMDPL

-954 VLLHIPTAAKAEF
+954 VLLHIPTAAKGEF

-1068 DRDIMCDAALLS
+1068 DRDIMCEAALLS

>member
-22 RRKEVQT
+22 RRNAVTT
-29 PQVWSLLPFEWKA
+29 PQVWDLLSLEWKA
-42 LAILAASKAAPAAID
+42 LAILAASKVAPAAID
-57 IESASSPGSA
+57 IKSASSHGSA

-80 RGRVNRI
+80 RGRVRI
-87 EDRLAGSVE
+87 EDRLADPVE
-96 ALSSSEPAA
+96 SLSSNEPAA

-112 VQRERMGTSWDSS
+112 VQRERMGMSWDSS

-131 SLRVECQQG
+131 SLRVECEQG
-140 IHPVWRRM
+140 VHPVWRRM

-160 FPMVEPEI
+160 FPVVEPEI
-168 VEIDSTEWVQAARF
+168 VEIDSTDWIEAARF

-202 SSQQALALNNIKRD
+202 SSKQALALDKIKRD
-216 LSGGRARPDR
+216 LSGGRARPNR

-231 RPTLRGLREE
+231 RPTLRGLRDE
-241 GALLEGILLASALS
+241 GALLEGILLVSALS
-255 DEARGVLEG
+255 DEAREVLEG
-264 LEGGVLGELSG
+264 IEGGVLGELSD
-275 SHSMLIRIRSGD
+275 SQSMLIRIRSGD

-294 TKRYGDDGLSR
+294 TKRYGDDGLSQ

-315 GDSGAEL
+315 GNSGAEL
-322 SAGDLLEGTGAL
+322 SAEDLLEGVNTL
-334 AEAGETMP
+334 SEVDETMP
-342 DALVWGLASSL
+342 DALVWSLASSL
-353 VSEGKPAEALQ
+353 VSKGEPTEALQ

-372 GPSQVSAALNIL
+372 GPSQVSTALDIL
-384 AAVDSDPLEDSIT
+384 VAVGSDPLEDSIT
-397 NAMASMDEEEAY
+397 NAMTGMDEEEAS
-409 LVLKHEDVSIPI
+409 LVLKHEDVSIQI
-421 RLQAARRLTDLD
+421 RLQAARRLTDLG

-484 IGSKRGLSSLRKTAL
+484 IGSKKELSSLRKTAL
-499 TFIGDSVVD
+499 AFIGDSVED
-508 RTLSEASI
+508 RGLSEASI

-560 TKRIEILGHSIK
+560 TKRLDVLRHSIQ
-572 RADLSHLERK
+572 RADLNHLERG
-582 LFGALID
+582 LFDALID

-600 QSGVAERERR
+600 QHRR
-610 ATESLGRLCGRE
+610 RQRAAESLGRLCGRE

-648 WYRGHDKFG
+648 WYRSHDKLG
-657 ADFHI
+657 VDFHI

-671 NERLNAARAYKEAAM
+671 NDRLNAARAYKEAAM
-686 KLRLDFERS
+686 RSHLDFERS

-712 KEAVS
+712 REAVS
-717 LIDAYPALS
+717 LIDAYPSLS

-736 IRTCRDHEEGK
+736 IRTCRDYEEGK
-747 SAEAS
+747 TAEAS

-764 RMRNGAGNGV
+764 RMRNGAGNEV

-796 DPFQGRV
+796 DPFHGRV
-803 RAALQVL
+803 RAALQDL
-810 RRTDTSRQSDLERKF
+810 GRTDTSRQSDMEREFWRKVWKGDSF
-825 LMMQMRGEVDPL
+825 ESV
-837 EIMLIAK
+837 LIAK
-844 EVAEGEPLR
+844 EVAEREPLH
-853 GLIMLEKAIESESLD
+853 GLILLEKAIGTESLD
-868 AKHRNTLKS
+868 ANLRSTLKS
-877 SQKALFGSHREA
+877 SQKALFGSHREV

-900 LFLKP
+900 LSLQP

-954 VLLHIPTAAKAEF
+954 VLLHIPAAAKREF

-986 DKGMWSRKVTTEFL
+986 DKDIWSQKVTTEFL

-1007 CAVFGGWE
+1007 CAAFGGWE
-1015 SSNSK
+1015 SFNSK
-1020 GDDTDVGLD
+1020 GEDTDVGLD
-1029 AFLVRHRDVFQLIDE
+1029 AFLVRHRDVFRLIDE

-1080 STSINNVGSIL
+1080 STSINNVGSVL

>member
-168 VEIDSTEWVQAARF
+168 VEIDSTDWVQAARF

-397 NAMASMDEEEAY
+397 NAMASMDEGEAS

-462 ALARAYPH
+462 ALARAYPD
-470 RVLLIWHLITGEAA
+470 
-484 IGSKRGLSSLRKTAL
+484 RK
-499 TFIGDSVVD
+499 SVV
-508 RTLSEASI
+508 
-516 ALVSLLDGVPQD
+516 
-528 IESIHRK
+528 
-535 LDSDGLKALNEVRRA
+535 
-550 LAPDGDGVVG
+550 
-560 TKRIEILGHSIK
+560 
-572 RADLSHLERK
+572 
-582 LFGALID
+582 
-589 SLLLNRAAMDL
+589 
-600 QSGVAERERR
+600 
-610 ATESLGRLCGRE
+610 
-622 GASMRIIERST
+622 
-633 NLVIEHNVGVEPLEK
+633 
-648 WYRGHDKFG
+648 
-657 ADFHI
+657 
-662 IRAAILQGN
+662 
-671 NERLNAARAYKEAAM
+671 
-686 KLRLDFERS
+686 
-695 SLILR
+695 
-700 KSLIEF
+700 
-706 AHAAGW
+706 
-712 KEAVS
+712 
-717 LIDAYPALS
+717 
-726 GSFTNRFKLY
+726 
-736 IRTCRDHEEGK
+736 
-747 SAEAS
+747 
-752 SRLIEFA
+752 
-759 AQEEV
+759 
-764 RMRNGAGNGV
+764 
-774 GAGRR
+774 
-779 EALEALQRYPD
+779 
-790 EHGLPM
+790 
-796 DPFQGRV
+796 
-803 RAALQVL
+803 
-810 RRTDTSRQSDLERKF
+810 
-825 LMMQMRGEVDPL
+825 
-837 EIMLIAK
+837 
-844 EVAEGEPLR
+844 
-853 GLIMLEKAIESESLD
+853 
-868 AKHRNTLKS
+868 
-877 SQKALFGSHREA
+877 
-889 IPVKDRRTLRS
+889 
-900 LFLKP
+900 
-905 LILVDTNILI
+905 
-915 EALKDDLLREISV
+915 
-928 DSLGSLDWTV
+928 
-938 ERAFHWMLRR
+938 
-948 RKEEGR
+948 
-954 VLLHIPTAAKAEF
+954 
-967 LHRAKSSDSVLRLF
+967 
-981 DDMYI
+981 
-986 DKGMWSRKVTTEFL
+986 
-1000 EKRVQAI
+1000 
-1007 CAVFGGWE
+1007 
-1015 SSNSK
+1015 
-1020 GDDTDVGLD
+1020 
-1029 AFLVRHRDVFQLIDE
+1029 
-1044 QKRRGGKAP
+1044 
-1053 QRTLINGEDIYPEKG
+1053 
-1068 DRDIMCDAALLS
+1068 
-1080 STSINNVGSIL
+1080 
-1091 VATRDSD
+1091 
-1098 FRLVSRALEEEYGF
+1098 
-1112 GVVGD
+1112 
-1117 AQQLN
+1117 
-1122 SRVL
+1122 